1 MDNIIHRPL
10 AADCRHGIIADIS
23 GKADTVISKTHKK
36 RSILNSIDEIKDAA
50 KGIMDEY
57 KLCRTESKDDS
68 LFAILKTVKQLADY
82 ASMLC
87 RRTHPDT
94 EIPERIIGRSDGIFV
109 MHMRK
114 NIEVNLPDSKYSVD
128 CLARDMGMSRTSLNR
143 RTRQVLGTSPNN
155 YIKRVRL
162 EKAAILLRSCS
173 MKINEVC
180 YTVGF
185 NTPSYFT
192 KTFRKEFGYNP
203 NEMKMQECSVGK

>member
-1 MDNIIHRPL
+1 MDNITHRPL
-10 AADCRHGIIADIS
+10 TPDCRHGMIAGIS
-23 GKADTVISKTHKK
+23 GKADTVITKTHKK
-36 RSILNSIDEIKDAA
+36 HSILASIDEIKDAA
-50 KGIMDEY
+50 KDIMDEY
-57 KLCRTESKDDS
+57 KLCRTTSKDDS

-82 ASMLC
+82 ASVLC
-87 RRTHPDT
+87 RQTHSDT
-94 EIPERIIGRSDGIFV
+94 EIPERMIARSDGMFV
-109 MHMRK
+109 MQMRK
-114 NIEVNLPDSKYSVD
+114 NIEANLPDSKYSVD

-155 YIKRVRL
+155 YIKHVRL
-162 EKAAILLRSCS
+162 EKAASLLRCGS

-203 NEMKMQECSVGK
+203 NEMKTHECS